1 MRPVKVLELYWT
13 YQLKRIASI
22 VFYCKH
28 KLIYSYIQNLIKFL
42 KIELQTYSF
51 KVGCEPLMNTTP
63 FESWILFWAGRNLT
77 VKHVILFV
85 IGSIKK
91 NKKKQQM
98 KDGNGLKSEPKWW
111 SLELI
116 FSYVDWIPL
125 KDHPWIYPGDRRK
138 REKNTCM
145 HPRKTRVRVYF
156 AHFFMSYRN

>member
-51 KVGCEPLMNTTP
+51 KVGCEPLMNTRP

-91 NKKKQQM
+91 NKKKRKNEGWKWIEKWTKM
-98 KDGNGLKSEPKWW
+98 VESGANLFICGLNSIERP
-111 SLELI
+111 SMNL
-116 FSYVDWIPL
+116 
-125 KDHPWIYPGDRRK
+125 PGRQTEEG
-138 REKNTCM
+138 EKYM

-156 AHFFMSYRN
+156 AHSFMSCRN